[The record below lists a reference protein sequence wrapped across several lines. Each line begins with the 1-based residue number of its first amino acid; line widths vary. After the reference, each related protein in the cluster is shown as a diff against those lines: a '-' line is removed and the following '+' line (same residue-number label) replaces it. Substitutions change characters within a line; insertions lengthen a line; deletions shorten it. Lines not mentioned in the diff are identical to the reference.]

1 MRDSQ
6 RMLSCGR
13 WRIANVGAQRAQFAS
28 VRMIAHGRRVALR
41 QRSSRLLGSE
51 AILGQA
57 RLRVMWV
64 AIKVVTVG
72 LRRHLLAPPS
82 TASRAMLTTAVE
94 IRVVTSTPGTPR
106 LMSRIMG

>member
-1 MRDSQ
+1 M
-6 RMLSCGR
+6 
-13 WRIANVGAQRAQFAS
+13 IANVGAQKPQFAS
-28 VRMIAHGRRVALR
+28 VRMIAHGRRVVLG
-41 QRSSRLLGSE
+41 QRSFRLLRTK
-51 AILGQA
+51 AKFGQA

-72 LRRHLLAPPS
+72 LRRHLPAPPS